1 MCGIAGYI
9 TKKEKRLT
17 PNQKQSRDF
26 IFRGLLLAMQER
38 GTNSTGVAGVHGK
51 KLEIYKKAISAE
63 EFIRQ
68 PEFNTLLKKNNRIML
83 GHTRL
88 ATVGEKTDGNSHPFK
103 IGNIT
108 GVHNGRVA
116 EYQRVYKDAKVDS
129 EAIFY
134 ELDRNNN
141 DVKETFK
148 KLRGAFAITWLDERN
163 LDKLYFMVSGNPMFL
178 IKVPEI
184 DTYFWASTYGALQAV
199 VGSHY
204 TLKKKPFWQPKTDTV
219 YQMNNDLL
227 VNRTEVVLKSLDEE
241 IAEDKV
247 IREAKEK
254 EDKKKEVIL
263 IGELA
268 DEEKSCKIDKKFNTP
283 VNCDDDEEEE
293 SEIIDSTDRKLIFTK
308 EARSEYKQLM
318 NLNSSDMLII
328 VEKVSR
334 DNEGCMFCNGD
345 IDLEIGFLW
354 DTRGKQVVC
363 MKCGNYFKDYAEFL
377 YITKEEY
384 FAIEDDAFI
393 DHAIEANCE

>member
-1 MCGIAGYI
+1 MA
-9 TKKEKRLT
+9 
-17 PNQKQSRDF
+17 
-26 IFRGLLLAMQER
+26 
-38 GTNSTGVAGVHGK
+38 
-51 KLEIYKKAISAE
+51 
-63 EFIRQ
+63 
-68 PEFNTLLKKNNRIML
+68 
-83 GHTRL
+83 
-88 ATVGEKTDGNSHPFK
+88 
-103 IGNIT
+103 
-108 GVHNGRVA
+108 
-116 EYQRVYKDAKVDS
+116 
-129 EAIFY
+129 
-134 ELDRNNN
+134 
-141 DVKETFK
+141 
-148 KLRGAFAITWLDERN
+148 
-163 LDKLYFMVSGNPMFL
+163 
-178 IKVPEI
+178 
-184 DTYFWASTYGALQAV
+184 
-199 VGSHY
+199 
-204 TLKKKPFWQPKTDTV
+204 KKKPFWQPKTDTV

-393 DHAIEANCE
+393 DHVIEANCE